1 MPYFNFDTPIE
12 EHTCGENKV
21 WVKRDDLLNGDLDL
35 PPWAKMEGI
44 KRVLESGDLDKS
56 IPIIHLSV
64 RVSYSGWALA
74 YIGRELGYDIKIA
87 YPDSKNYPKEIL
99 DKIKQYGAEL
109 VPVKPNLLDIVN
121 TYVKRV
127 ADEKGYQQMPYA
139 FNHPA
144 YIDYFSE
151 RMKTIQ
157 EEYDFDNIVI
167 NAGSGVTGSALLKGF
182 MDYDN
187 FIPQKKAY
195 LITTAGKQSIER
207 MLKKWD
213 MYHHKNVFISE
224 TEHDF
229 FDGMDWLET
238 PFPCNGNWDKKAWFW
253 LQNNKLEGK
262 TLFYNLGGENME
274 NIAKK
279 DLTLI

>member
-1 MPYFNFDTPIE
+1 MLGFNFDTPIE
-12 EHTCGENKV
+12 KHRCGEQDV

-44 KRVLESGDLDKS
+44 RRVLESGDLDKNK
-56 IPIIHLSV
+56 PLIHLSV

-74 YIGRELGYDIKIA
+74 YIGRELGWDIKIA
-87 YPDSKNYPKEIL
+87 YPNSKNYPKEIL
-99 DKIKQYGAEL
+99 DKIEQYGAEL
-109 VPVKPNLLDIVN
+109 ISVKPNLLDIVE
-121 TYVKRV
+121 TFVKRV
-127 ADEKGYQQMPYA
+127 ADKNDYQMMPYA
-139 FNHPA
+139 FDHPA
-144 YIDYFSE
+144 YIEYFSD
-151 RMKTIQ
+151 RVRKIQ
-157 EEYDFDNIVI
+157 KEYDFDNIVL
-167 NAGSGVTGSALLKGF
+167 NAGSGVTGSGLLRGF

-187 FIPQKKAY
+187 FFPKKKAY
-195 LITTAGKQSIER
+195 LITTAGKKSIIR

-213 MYHHKNVFISE
+213 VYHQNNVYITE

-238 PFPCNGNWDKKAWFW
+238 SFPCNGNWDKKAWIW

-274 NIAKK
+274 KIAKK
-279 DLTLI
+279 SLTFV

>member
-1 MPYFNFDTPIE
+1 MLYFNFDTPIE
-12 EHTCGENKV
+12 KHHCGENEV

-44 KRVLESGDLDKS
+44 RRVLESGDLDKS
-56 IPIIHLSV
+56 IPIIQLSV

-74 YIGRELGYDIKIA
+74 YIGRELGWDIKVA
-87 YPDSKNYPKEIL
+87 YPDSKNYPPEIL
-99 DKIKQYGAEL
+99 EKIKSYGAEL
-109 VPVKPNLLDIVN
+109 IPVKPNLLDIVE
-121 TYVKRV
+121 TYVKRI
-127 ADEKGYQQMPYA
+127 ADEKGYQMMPYA
-139 FNHPA
+139 FNHPE
-144 YIDYFSE
+144 YINYFSD
-151 RMKTIQ
+151 RVKQIQ
-157 EEYDFDNIVI
+157 EEYDFDNIVL
-167 NAGSGVTGSALLKGF
+167 NAGSGVTGTGILKGF

-187 FIPQKKAY
+187 FIPKKKAY
-195 LITTAGKQSIER
+195 LITTAGKNSIIR

-213 MYHHKNVFISE
+213 MYHHNNIHITE

-238 PFPCNGNWDKKAWFW
+238 PFPCNGNWDKKAWYW

-274 NIAKK
+274 KIAKK
-279 DLTLI
+279 T